1 MSSPLRPAICLLLAA
16 LLLLAGARAAEPE
29 TLRGLDDLTRARIAL
44 VAGSSHDEHVARRYP
59 QAQVLQFKATPD
71 VVLAVSTG
79 KADVAFLA
87 LESVREIFRT
97 TPNLAILV
105 PEAYRSP
112 MGAAFRPDDTT
123 LRPAYNAFVR
133 GLRES
138 GMYEAMRDAGSRKAR
153 GTCPRCRRGD
163 RGRCCGW
170 VLPPPRACLG
180 RGCATAP
187 SRASRWSS
195 RNGSRPASAG
205 RWNWSTW
212 TFQDKSP
219 R

>member
-1 MSSPLRPAICLLLAA
+1 VSLSRPLRLAAFLLGPILLAA
-16 LLLLAGARAAEPE
+16 SISAAAEPAP
-29 TLRGLDDLTRARIAL
+29 LRGLEDLTRSRIAL

-71 VVLAVSTG
+71 VVLAVATG

-123 LRPAYNAFVR
+123 LRTAYNTFFR
-133 GLRES
+133 RLRES
-138 GMYEAMRDAGSRKAR
+138 GEYEAMQQ
-153 GTCPRCRRGD
+153 
-163 RGRCCGW
+163 
-170 VLPPPRACLG
+170 
-180 RGCATAP
+180 
-187 SRASRWSS
+187 RWFKE
-195 RNGSRPASAG
+195 GA
-205 RWNWSTW
+205 
-212 TFQDKSP
+212 
-219 R
+219 